1 MKFSFLLDYLLK
13 IGIIWVSAFV
23 IVFSLHLQYFP
34 LFFFLFSIVFFI
46 IFVYPSIILSLI
58 FSGMYSLDCY
68 VGNPEKVW
76 LCLPSLKFKRVY
88 FAIAVTKI
96 LLTWFP
102 SVASNSKTEPF
113 GMTLAFVHFTKNC
126 FVTVWLTWFCLNL
139 SYLWF

>member
-58 FSGMYSLDCY
+58 FSGMYSLDCC
-68 VGNPEKVW
+68 VGIPEKVW

-102 SVASNSKTEPF
+102 SFASNSKAEHF
-113 GMTLAFVHFTKNC
+113 GMTLAFMHFAKNY